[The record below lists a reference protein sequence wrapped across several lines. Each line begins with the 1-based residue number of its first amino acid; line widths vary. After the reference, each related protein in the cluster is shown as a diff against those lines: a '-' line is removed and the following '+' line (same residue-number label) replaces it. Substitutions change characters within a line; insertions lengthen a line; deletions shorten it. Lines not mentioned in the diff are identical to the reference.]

1 MTTINEIDF
10 SDIYITPDHT
20 AYIPD
25 NRTPNGL
32 TRLKADDFS
41 YFFEKIEKNYDG
53 QNPSYSILYNKIL
66 IIKKFD
72 NLTYKNIMKIH
83 NILIYKNEKIS
94 RIRLEFMI

>member
-41 YFFEKIEKNYDG
+41 YFFEKI
-53 QNPSYSILYNKIL
+53 
-66 IIKKFD
+66 
-72 NLTYKNIMKIH
+72 
-83 NILIYKNEKIS
+83 
-94 RIRLEFMI
+94 